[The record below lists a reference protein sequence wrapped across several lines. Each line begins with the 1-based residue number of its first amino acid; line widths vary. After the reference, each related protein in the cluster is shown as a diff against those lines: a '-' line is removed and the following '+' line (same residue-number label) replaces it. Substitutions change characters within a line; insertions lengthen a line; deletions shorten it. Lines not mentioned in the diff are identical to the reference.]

1 MGFGFGPNRKLETC
15 GIKVFFS
22 RYMPSWEP
30 ETRQQI
36 KEDNF
41 SAEFDL
47 FSEYDRLLEDPSL
60 RLSEKLKLVD
70 VPSRRRIIKFVSKLM
85 DVYEIRKEILVYA
98 MILLKR
104 FLLISQ
110 WSLRATTWRSLVVTS
125 LRLALKTEDDIHFP
139 AEDIHYL
146 YPIFTPA
153 EFVRMN
159 ITFLQLIDYRM
170 FVLLEDLSCLALALS
185 AFPLPTFLLVFV

>member
-60 RLSEKLKLVD
+60 RSNAFYLFLSGL
-70 VPSRRRIIKFVSKLM
+70 
-85 DVYEIRKEILVYA
+85 YG
-98 MILLKR
+98 LLHGE
-104 FLLISQ
+104 
-110 WSLRATTWRSLVVTS
+110 V
-125 LRLALKTEDDIHFP
+125 
-139 AEDIHYL
+139 
-146 YPIFTPA
+146 
-153 EFVRMN
+153 
-159 ITFLQLIDYRM
+159 
-170 FVLLEDLSCLALALS
+170 
-185 AFPLPTFLLVFV
+185 